1 MSATTAATRTNPA
14 CSILLALSLSSLVL
28 SHSGSAWAQALDTPP
43 AGAASLALA
52 GAGVTR
58 TADPAA
64 VWINPARLTRGSAQA
79 GALTALAAL
88 ELRSTSRSVGL
99 QPTGVVNA
107 RAELARG
114 GAGTLLS
121 PSVAAALP
129 LPWLRRTWI
138 GVGYRVGPHVESRYP
153 RAVTAADQLVGRPT
167 RYLGTELEQIQHIF
181 SLGVAR
187 GWTWLSLGVSLA
199 LSPTRVAFER
209 TLWVGA
215 ERDAA
220 DASYDLTARMA
231 GTDTL
236 RVGALLGASIDLR
249 KWIPLELGLA
259 LRVPGTSSSVS
270 APLALTWGEL
280 PQEHLER
287 AQGGE
292 AKLALP
298 GPPLRLQAGL
308 ALDFARFRLLL
319 EVAFERWSSGGSW
332 RMALKESYV
341 KLVDA
346 AEETPLTE
354 LPLGIRLQDRVS
366 AHAGLEVPL
375 VRGLLTARAGYAYV
389 RGATRGDQPSP
400 VLIDLD
406 HHVLGVGL
414 HLRARRWFAL
424 AVAVAHTLDA
434 SLQAGAEEGRR
445 VTPLISAAQEP
456 EGAGLYEA
464 SSTRVSLELQ
474 IGW

>member
-1 MSATTAATRTNPA
+1 MSAATRAKSA
-14 CSILLALSLSSLVL
+14 CLILLALSLSSLVL
-28 SHSGSAWAQALDTPP
+28 SHSGSARAQALDTPP

-58 TADPAA
+58 TGDPAA
-64 VWINPARLTRGSAQA
+64 VWINPARLTCGRA
-79 GALTALAAL
+79 GALAAL

-99 QPTGVVNA
+99 QPAGVVNA

-114 GAGTLLS
+114 AAGTLLS
-121 PSVAAALP
+121 PSVAASLP

-138 GVGYRVGPHVESRYP
+138 GVGYRMGPHLESRYP
-153 RAVTAADQLVGRPT
+153 RAVTADDQPVVRPT
-167 RYLGTELEQIQHIF
+167 RYLGTELEQIQHLF
-181 SLGVAR
+181 SLAIAR
-187 GWTWLSLGVSLA
+187 NWTWLSLGASLE
-199 LSPTRVAFER
+199 LSHTRVAFER
-209 TLWVGA
+209 TLWIGG

-220 DASYDLTARMA
+220 DASYDLTARVA

-280 PQEHLER
+280 PQGHLER

-319 EVAFERWSSGGSW
+319 ELAFERWSSGGSW
-332 RMALKESYV
+332 CMALKESSV

-366 AHAGLEVPL
+366 AHAGLEVLL

-406 HHVLGVGL
+406 HHVLGAGL
-414 HLRARRWFAL
+414 HFEAKRWLAL
-424 AVAVAHTLDA
+424 AVAVAHAFDA
-434 SLQAGAEEGRR
+434 TMQSGAEEGRR
-445 VTPLISAAQEP
+445 VTPLITAEQEP
-456 EGAGLYEA
+456 EGAGRYET